1 MITNDC
7 LPENL
12 KLTIMKKLI
21 RLIPIGALVLIFGA
35 CNSNTE
41 SATAIETK
49 DAAANSGGQEAVQDD
64 VSQKDVVK
72 IAVGSKDHTTL
83 VAALKQADYVDDL
96 SNAGPFTVFAPT
108 NDAFN
113 KLPAGTVDGLMK
125 DDKKSDLQNVLEY
138 HVAVGVYKTENMQ
151 DGQKINMAN
160 LGDITLSVKDGK
172 VMVNGVAN
180 IVASI
185 PAANGII
192 HVVDAVLLP
201 PAKN

>member
-1 MITNDC
+1 MIINDC

-12 KLTIMKKLI
+12 KLKIMKKLI
-21 RLIPIGALVLIFGA
+21 RLIPIGALVLIFSA

-125 DDKKSDLQNVLEY
+125 DDKKADLQNILEY

-172 VMVNGVAN
+172 VMINGTAN

>member
-1 MITNDC
+1 MKPTIVIFKYLKTN
-7 LPENL
+7 NMN
-12 KLTIMKKLI
+12 KII
-21 RLIPIGALVLIFGA
+21 RFFPIAALVLIFSA
-35 CNSNTE
+35 CNNSTE
-41 SATAIETK
+41 SASTETNDATAT
-49 DAAANSGGQEAVQDD
+49 AGGQEAVKDD
-64 VSQKDVVK
+64 ASQKDVVK
-72 IAVGSKDHTTL
+72 IAVESKDHTTL
-83 VAALKQADYVDDL
+83 VAALKQADYVNDL

-125 DDKKSDLQNVLEY
+125 DDKKADLQNILEY

-172 VMVNGVAN
+172 VMVNGTAN
-180 IVASI
+180 VIASI

-192 HVVDAVLLP
+192 HVIDAVLLP
-201 PAKN
+201 PAK

>member
-1 MITNDC
+1 MQKIF
-7 LPENL
+7 
-12 KLTIMKKLI
+12 
-21 RLIPIGALVLIFGA
+21 RFFPIVALVLIFSA
-35 CNSNTE
+35 CNSKVD
-41 SATAIETK
+41 SATETK
-49 DAAANSGGQEAVQDD
+49 DIAAKSGGQEAVQDD

-83 VAALKQADYVDDL
+83 VAALKQAEYVDDL

-125 DDKKSDLQNVLEY
+125 DEKKADLQNILEY

-151 DGQKINMAN
+151 EGQNLGMAN
-160 LGDITLSVKDGK
+160 GQNITLSIKDGK
-172 VMVNGVAN
+172 VVVNGTAN
-180 IVASI
+180 VIASI

-201 PAKN
+201 PVKN

>member
-1 MITNDC
+1 
-7 LPENL
+7 
-12 KLTIMKKLI
+12 MKKIFHILP
-21 RLIPIGALVLIFGA
+21 LAALALLFSA
-35 CNSNTE
+35 CSSNE
-41 SATAIETK
+41 STGVQETP
-49 DAAANSGGQEAVQDD
+49 DAATTSHGQEAVQDD

-83 VAALKQADYVDDL
+83 VAALKQADYVNDL

-125 DDKKSDLQNVLEY
+125 DDKKADLQNILEY

-151 DGQKINMAN
+151 EGQKINMAN
-160 LGDITLSVKDGK
+160 LQDITLSVKDGK
-172 VMVNGVAN
+172 VIVNGVAN
-180 IVASI
+180 VVASI
-185 PAANGII
+185 PASNGII

-201 PAKN
+201 PAKK